1 MEKLAIHLLKA
12 TVFLPGIYFIIH
24 FSMDRASQIIGI
36 KTVISCNTTI
46 HNKKLA
52 HGLTLISGKHVL
64 SHQ

>member
-1 MEKLAIHLLKA
+1 MENIGVHLFKA

-24 FSMDRASQIIGI
+24 LSMDRASQIIGI
-36 KTVISCNTTI
+36 KTAISCNTSI

-52 HGLTLISGKHVL
+52 HRLILISGRHVL